1 MELQEINCVLLDKDG
16 VLMNGNTVLPGAQEF
31 VEQARKNSMPTT
43 ILSNTSRLTGQA
55 LARVIREKIGVSDL
69 KDEEVVTAV
78 DVTMQYLREHPSR
91 ERPEDVLLHVV
102 GEDGFIEAMQ
112 DAGFAVAND
121 QWKNGNWAV
130 LPTDVVNGLDTHS
143 TYEKLAPAWN
153 AVRLG
158 ARLIS
163 VNSDRSYRSA
173 SGAELPAAGAQL
185 AYLATAKENGRPDI
199 VLGKPNVE
207 IAEVALG
214 RMHLSKTTARIAVI
228 GDNLREDMGLATQ
241 LNDAGWK
248 AEGWMMLTGV
258 TAKDQ
263 CNHAAISRVFMDL
276 RETMKA
282 LFSQR

>member
-16 VLMNGNTVLPGAQEF
+16 VLMNGNTVLPGAREF
-31 VEQARKNSMPTT
+31 VEQARSNSMPTT
-43 ILSNTSRLTGQA
+43 ILSNTSRLTGPA

-78 DVTMQYLREHPSR
+78 DITIQYLREHPSR
-91 ERPEDVLLHVV
+91 ACPEDVRLHVV
-102 GEDGFIEAMQ
+102 GEEGFIEAMQ
-112 DAGFAVAND
+112 DAGFAVVND
-121 QWKNGNWAV
+121 QWKHGNWQV

-143 TYEKLAPAWN
+143 TYEKLAPPWN

-185 AYLATAKENGRPDI
+185 AYLATAKEDGRPDI
-199 VLGKPNVE
+199 VLGKPHVE

-214 RMHLSKTTARIAVI
+214 RMHLSKTAARIAVI
-228 GDNLREDMGLATQ
+228 GDNIREDMGLATQ
-241 LNDAGWK
+241 LHDAGWK

-258 TAKDQ
+258 TTKDE
-263 CNHAAISRVFMDL
+263 CNHFAISRVFMDL
-276 RETMKA
+276 RETMNA